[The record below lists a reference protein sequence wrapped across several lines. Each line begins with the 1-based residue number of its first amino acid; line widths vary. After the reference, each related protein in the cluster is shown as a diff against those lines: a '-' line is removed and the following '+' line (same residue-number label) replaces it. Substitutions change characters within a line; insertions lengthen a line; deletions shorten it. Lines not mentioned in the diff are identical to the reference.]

1 MEMLVFEEKGK
12 AELPQ
17 KNLSEQGRRSVDFG
31 LEPRPHQSRRHSL
44 LAVWSAGQPPPG
56 QPPLTK
62 KPEDSGCK
70 IAATLVGYKSSQHFV
85 IPENVR
91 YES

>member
-1 MEMLVFEEKGK
+1 MEMLVFEEKGN
-12 AELPQ
+12 AGLPQ
-17 KNLSEQGRRSVDFG
+17 KNLRGVDCG
-31 LEPRPHQSRRHSL
+31 LEPRPHQSRTQSL
-44 LAVWSAGQPPPG
+44 LTVWSAG

-70 IAATLVGYKSSQHFV
+70 IATTLVGYPSSQHFA
-85 IPENVR
+85 IPDSVR

>member
-1 MEMLVFEEKGK
+1 MEMLVFEEKGNGG
-12 AELPQ
+12 LPQ
-17 KNLSEQGRRSVDFG
+17 KNLRGVEPR
-31 LEPRPHQSRRHSL
+31 LEPRPHQSRTQSL
-44 LAVWSAGQPPPG
+44 LTVWSAG

-70 IAATLVGYKSSQHFV
+70 IAATLVGYTSSQHFA
-85 IPENVR
+85 IPDSVR

>member
-1 MEMLVFEEKGK
+1 MEMLVFEEKGN
-12 AELPQ
+12 AGFPQ
-17 KNLSEQGRRSVDFG
+17 KNLRGVDFG
-31 LEPRPHQSRRHSL
+31 LEPRPHQSRTQSL
-44 LAVWSAGQPPPG
+44 LTVWSAG

-70 IAATLVGYKSSQHFV
+70 IAATLVGYTSSQHFA
-85 IPENVR
+85 IPDSVR

>member
-1 MEMLVFEEKGK
+1 MLVFEEKGN
-12 AELPQ
+12 AGLPQ
-17 KNLSEQGRRSVDFG
+17 KNLRGVDFG
-31 LEPRPHQSRRHSL
+31 LEPRTHQSRSQSL
-44 LAVWSAGQPPPG
+44 LAVWSVR

-70 IAATLVGYKSSQHFV
+70 IAATLVGYTSSQHFA
-85 IPENVR
+85 IPDSVR

>member
-1 MEMLVFEEKGK
+1 MEMLVFEEKGN
-12 AELPQ
+12 AGFPQ
-17 KNLSEQGRRSVDFG
+17 KNLRGVDFG
-31 LEPRPHQSRRHSL
+31 LEPRPHQSCTQSL
-44 LAVWSAGQPPPG
+44 LAVWSAG

-70 IAATLVGYKSSQHFV
+70 IAATLVGYTSSQHFA